1 MPAKYKGRYCF
12 TERQAQE
19 YNRTLGHLRNL
30 YGDAFRELRK
40 VGRSNLTHKRYRDAG
55 VFFAKV
61 AAQMIY
67 ALQILVEIRSSAQ
80 QPSCTRVEFV
90 FSPVCG
96 KCMTSPYGREDHP
109 GVEAPPLDPAHYAE
123 LEYLL
128 EIVNHTSERL
138 WSPGTGRKT
147 LPGSAFTTGLKRLA
161 DALVKQLVRLREMA
175 PALPARLESRVYEG
189 DDCSKCHGPRT
200 IPAAE
205 RPAGGKE

>member
-1 MPAKYKGRYCF
+1 
-12 TERQAQE
+12 
-19 YNRTLGHLRNL
+19 
-30 YGDAFRELRK
+30 
-40 VGRSNLTHKRYRDAG
+40 YRDAG

-90 FSPVCG
+90 ISPVCG
-96 KCMTSPYGREDHP
+96 KCMASPYEREESP
-109 GVEAPPLDPAHYAE
+109 GVEAPPLDPAPYAE
-123 LEYLL
+123 LEDLL
-128 EIVNHTSERL
+128 EKVNHINERL
-138 WSPGTGRKT
+138 WLRSAGGKT
-147 LPGSAFTTGLKRLA
+147 FPAALTKGLKRLT